1 MTIEQRQTYTSVQ
14 MGGWTAV
21 WKNAEMAGWGRTDR
35 SVCARF
41 VRELR
46 TCSPYLSV
54 YQPFY
59 RIGWHRTKVDPK
71 PSLRDRCR
79 QRKDCTTGRLLL
91 LLPFQHRQTALGG
104 WSLEVRST
112 WARSVAQR
120 NVRTDSVFLPR
131 KCWLIHVQTLDVHA
145 LRTPRC
151 GVWMSLRTH
160 DSGMTIACRRS
171 SHIVSWTSDQRS
183 RLHHNRP

>member
-1 MTIEQRQTYTSVQ
+1 MTIEQRQTYTSVE

-21 WKNAEMAGWGRTDR
+21 WKNAEMAGWGCTEWR
-35 SVCARF
+35 VCARF
-41 VRELR
+41 ALELR
-46 TCSPYLSV
+46 SRSPYLSV

-59 RIGWHRTKVDPK
+59 RIGWHQTKVDPNL
-71 PSLRDRCR
+71 SLRDRCR

-112 WARSVAQR
+112 WARSVGQR
-120 NVRTDSVFLPR
+120 NVRTDNVFLPR

-145 LRTPRC
+145 LRT
-151 GVWMSLRTH
+151 VL
-160 DSGMTIACRRS
+160 
-171 SHIVSWTSDQRS
+171 
-183 RLHHNRP
+183 